1 MLTVSKIVK
10 MNNSFASI
18 LDLPE
23 EILVNIFNK
32 LHNLDVLYS
41 IIGSNRKLDK
51 IACDRT
57 FTRSIDLT
65 SRFSNEK
72 DNLKTVAI
80 FDRFCLEILPRI
92 HNKIQYLTIETCFL
106 ERILY
111 TNEFVNLHRITLV
124 NLDVNMSS
132 NIFNGKS
139 FDLFPLK

>member
-1 MLTVSKIVK
+1 MSD
-10 MNNSFASI
+10 SFTGI

-23 EILVNIFNK
+23 EILVNIFKK

-57 FTRSIDLT
+57 FTQSIDLT
-65 SRFSNEK
+65 TIFSKEK
-72 DNLKTVAI
+72 DNSKASSI
-80 FDRFCLEILPRI
+80 FDRFRLEILPRI
-92 HNKIQYLTIETCFL
+92 HNKIQYLTIETCLL

-124 NLDVNMSS
+124 NFNINMDSDV
-132 NIFNGKS
+132 FNGKS
-139 FDLFPLK
+139 FDLFLLK